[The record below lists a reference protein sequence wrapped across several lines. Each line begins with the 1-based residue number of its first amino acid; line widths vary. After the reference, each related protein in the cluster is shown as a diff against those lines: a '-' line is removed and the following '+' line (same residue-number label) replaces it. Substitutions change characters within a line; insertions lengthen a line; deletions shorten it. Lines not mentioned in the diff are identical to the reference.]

1 MENELFK
8 VIINNGAWA
17 VLFVWLL
24 IDTRKESKAREES
37 LKEENRKRE
46 ETLREETRI
55 REEKLQEI
63 INKNQ
68 EVISELAEKFDV
80 VENIQED
87 VKDIKIKLDKER

>member
-1 MENELFK
+1 MENELLK
-8 VIINNGAWA
+8 TIVSQGAWA
-17 VLFVWLL
+17 VLFVWLF
-24 IDTRKESKAREES
+24 IDTRKESK
-37 LKEENRKRE
+37 
-46 ETLREETRI
+46 T
-55 REEKLQEI
+55 REEKLQGI

>member
-1 MENELFK
+1 MENELLK
-8 VIINNGAWA
+8 TIVSQGAWA
-17 VLFVWLL
+17 VLFVWLF
-24 IDTRKESKAREES
+24 IDTRKESKIREEKLREES
-37 LKEENRKRE
+37 KL
-46 ETLREETRI
+46 

-87 VKDIKIKLDKER
+87 VKDIKIKLEKER